1 MKSKET
7 LFVILAFLQ
16 TFVFLAYS
24 LPLPIYP
31 ELALSKSITKDLI
44 GIIFACYPITH
55 LLTSFIFGKMMM
67 QWDRKKMVLY
77 CLLALVIATII
88 FGLVDLIDDPTLFVF
103 FSIMSRLLQGC
114 GVAGYDVVCFAIFP
128 KLYPDTL
135 QEKLGYFAVACGMGI
150 SIGPILG
157 GVLYSLV
164 NYEFVFF
171 SVSAVYLVIW
181 AYLKKNLDFSDL
193 EAEDEDFQDEA
204 SSKKNPADEIGY
216 CTFFKSFQFILTISN
231 QILAV
236 ISIVMLY
243 PILGDRIFLLGGN
256 TLSISLAFA
265 VNTLCYSSIV
275 LVSNYFSLTQR
286 LNRKLSISIGFFLCV
301 ISVYMIAATSSL
313 DQVIIATGI
322 MGFGHFFVLLPIIP
336 EIISIGESFPSNSP
350 DKEDTIN
357 DLSSALFNAAFG
369 FTEFLGP
376 VIGGFLDV
384 NFGFSTGVYIYF
396 VVILA
401 FWIVYLILGG
411 GLKACK
417 TPCVKLNE
425 KEAEDARN
433 SGLLV
438 VFRST
443 PSPRGSVI
451 KRSIRASRQGSLSGS
466 PKNAMY
472 GKKAE
477 YLQEIQK
484 NLVWKA

>member
-1 MKSKET
+1 MKSKDF
-7 LFVILAFLQ
+7 LFVVLAFLQ
-16 TFVFLAYS
+16 TFVFVAYS
-24 LPLPIYP
+24 LPLPVYP
-31 ELALSKSITKDLI
+31 ELALSKNITKDVI
-44 GIIFACYPITH
+44 GLIFACYPITH
-55 LLTSFIFGKMMM
+55 LLTSFMFGKIMM
-67 QWDRKKMVLY
+67 QLDRKKMVLY

-88 FGLVDLIDDPTLFVF
+88 FGLVDLIESPTLFVF
-103 FSIMSRLLQGC
+103 FSIISRLLQGC

-171 SVSAVYLVIW
+171 SVASIYLVIW
-181 AYLKKNLDFSDL
+181 IYLKKNLDFSDL
-193 EAEDEDFQDEA
+193 EQEDPDSMDPIPQPPED
-204 SSKKNPADEIGY
+204 KIGY
-216 CTFFKSFQFILTISN
+216 FTFFKSFQFILTISN

-236 ISIVMLY
+236 IAVVMLY
-243 PILGDRIFLLGGN
+243 PILGDRIFFLGGN
-256 TLSISLAFA
+256 TLTISLAFA
-265 VNTLCYSSIV
+265 FNTLCYSGIV
-275 LVSNYFSLTQR
+275 LVSNYFGLTQR

-301 ISVYMIAATSSL
+301 ISVYMVAATDSLEQIIAAM
-313 DQVIIATGI
+313 GI

-336 EIISIGESFPSNSP
+336 ELIAIGETFQSNSP
-350 DKEDTIN
+350 DKEDIIN

-369 FTEFLGP
+369 FTEFAGP
-376 VIGGFLDV
+376 LLGGFMDV
-384 NFGFSTGVYIYF
+384 NFGFTAGLYIYF
-396 VVILA
+396 VIMLV
-401 FWIVYLILGG
+401 FWVVYLILGG
-411 GLKACK
+411 GLKAAK

-425 KEAEDARN
+425 KEIEDHKN

-451 KRSIRASRQGSLSGS
+451 KRSIRSSRQGSVNGS
-466 PKNAMY
+466 PTNALGG
-472 GKKAE
+472 GKKLE